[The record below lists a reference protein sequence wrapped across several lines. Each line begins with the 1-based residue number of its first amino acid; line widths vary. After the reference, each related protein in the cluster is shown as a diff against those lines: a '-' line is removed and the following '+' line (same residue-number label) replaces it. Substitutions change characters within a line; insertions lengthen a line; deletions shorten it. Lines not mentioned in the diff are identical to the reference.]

1 MTYLLQR
8 GHEAVLVVL
17 AAAIPAAFL
26 WVALTIRRGRTRT
39 VTSAAASAAIDV
51 GLLLSLVLIGIV
63 GLRPGNGYVPGAEP
77 WNGVPFRDLVR
88 ALREWPRSVPQAAA
102 DVAVNIAVFVPF
114 GVFAALRFRR
124 IAWWQFLAVTVAMS
138 FGIEVWQA
146 VSATGRSSD
155 VTDVITNTIGGM
167 LGYVAIRILQAIAD
181 RLGPRLTPDA
191 GDQQASATL
200 TD

>member
-1 MTYLLQR
+1 MTYLVQR

-63 GLRPGNGYVPGAEP
+63 GLRPGNGFVPGSEQ

-88 ALREWPRSVPQAAA
+88 ALRVWHGSLPQAAA
-102 DVAVNIAVFVPF
+102 DVAVNIVVFVPF
-114 GVFAALRFRR
+114 GVFVALRFRR
-124 IAWWQFLAVTVAMS
+124 TPWWRFLAVTAALS
-138 FGIEVWQA
+138 LGIEVWQA
-146 VSATGRSSD
+146 LSATGRSSD
-155 VTDVITNTIGGM
+155 VTDVITNTVGGM
-167 LGYVAIRILQAIAD
+167 LGYLAIRILQAVAD
-181 RLGPRLTPDA
+181 RLGPRLPPRA
-191 GDQQASATL
+191 GEQPASATL
-200 TD
+200 AE